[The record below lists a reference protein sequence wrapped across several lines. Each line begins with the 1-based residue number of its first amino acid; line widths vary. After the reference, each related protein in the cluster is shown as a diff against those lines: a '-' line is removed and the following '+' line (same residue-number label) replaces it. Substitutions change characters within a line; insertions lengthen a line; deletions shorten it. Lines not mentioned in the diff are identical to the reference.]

1 MERTLSRRSGLK
13 DDCGS
18 AQYNSE
24 PPGKMESLAL
34 GRTDNRDC
42 LDGAWY
48 DILLKDPVSRDA
60 LEYGT
65 RWWRRR

>member
-1 MERTLSRRSGLK
+1 VQ
-13 DDCGS
+13 C
-18 AQYNSE
+18 NSE

-42 LDGAWY
+42 LDLDDAWY
-48 DILLKDPVSRDA
+48 DILKDPILRTDA
-60 LEYGT
+60 LVAT